1 MRSLFAGI
9 GWQGVALVMIM
20 SFINALRRNV
30 FGLVHDDALVAIAGF
45 ADAMATGLLIGFI
58 MLIAVA
64 VALRRYPARGARQCA
79 AIAAAIVVASGLGA
93 LAKAAWSALLPLEAE
108 HYRALGWTTYVLRD
122 WLRYVVIGALIA
134 GAYLYLCAE
143 AETTATARECDI
155 DAQRMAREVAEARLR
170 VMEAQI
176 EPHFLFNTLASVKRL
191 YREGG
196 TAGPRMLDNLMRY
209 LSVTLPQMR
218 SPERTLGGE
227 AALATAYLDIQRM
240 RMGRRLSCE
249 LAIPDALRES
259 RFPPFMLLTL
269 VENAVKHGLDPL
281 PEGGAVHVAATA
293 RDGRLIV
300 EVRDTGQG
308 FVEGSGA
315 GTGLAGI
322 RARLRLL
329 HGDRAELDMHVN
341 EPRGVVATLVMPF
354 EDARPGQGQ

>member
-1 MRSLFAGI
+1 
-9 GWQGVALVMIM
+9 
-20 SFINALRRNV
+20 
-30 FGLVHDDALVAIAGF
+30 
-45 ADAMATGLLIGFI
+45 
-58 MLIAVA
+58 
-64 VALRRYPARGARQCA
+64 
-79 AIAAAIVVASGLGA
+79 
-93 LAKAAWSALLPLEAE
+93 
-108 HYRALGWTTYVLRD
+108 
-122 WLRYVVIGALIA
+122 
-134 GAYLYLCAE
+134 
-143 AETTATARECDI
+143 
-155 DAQRMAREVAEARLR
+155 
-170 VMEAQI
+170 
-176 EPHFLFNTLASVKRL
+176 
-191 YREGG
+191 
-196 TAGPRMLDNLMRY
+196 
-209 LSVTLPQMR
+209 
-218 SPERTLGGE
+218 
-227 AALATAYLDIQRM
+227 
-240 RMGRRLSCE
+240 MGRRLSCE